1 MGRQVCAINAVSC
14 RDDIELLTN
23 FPARYFARWKRHR
36 KVETEEV
43 QNTKTAPSPS
53 VSKDSPEPDDDDDEY
68 TGSPNGAH
76 AKPRSAA
83 RRKIVQDSP
92 SLPSSP
98 KSTMSYLSETS
109 TVAPPLPPQQPTPD
123 RKPVSKGNMGYVSA
137 EFITHTDGQTPPEW
151 LPKVADQ
158 IRAKYPNDRFEIIV
172 KPRPAQ
178 DAAKPPEWRIKC
190 LDWCVSSPPPSEE
203 D

>member
-1 MGRQVCAINAVSC
+1 MVPLVCAISAVS
-14 RDDIELLTN
+14 RLVFATVIN
-23 FPARYFARWKRHR
+23 SPPARYYARWKRHR

-43 QNTKTAPSPS
+43 QNTKSAPSPS

-68 TGSPNGAH
+68 TGSPNGAQ

-109 TVAPPLPPQQPTPD
+109 TVAPPPPPPQQPTPE
-123 RKPVSKGNMGYVSA
+123 RKPASKNNQAHVS
-137 EFITHTDGQTPPEW
+137 
-151 LPKVADQ
+151 LPSCQSV
-158 IRAKYPNDRFEIIV
+158 
-172 KPRPAQ
+172 
-178 DAAKPPEWRIKC
+178 
-190 LDWCVSSPPPSEE
+190 
-203 D
+203 